1 MDKNLFFKSVLLLS
15 AFSLLP
21 IYTEAQLKAPEISFT
36 TYGIVSSSE
45 STPFWLQSNRYGMF
59 SSTGSQFLTRVQ
71 AHSTDNQLSN
81 NLTLSYGADL
91 IARPVTQSAAW
102 FNQAYLRLDAWNL
115 FLQAGRFHNKSP
127 IHSEEL
133 GMGALGVS
141 GNSTPMPQIRFGLS
155 DWTPLPFSKGFIKTK
170 LHIAHG
176 WLGSDRYTKD
186 VLYHEKVIHLRFGGD
201 FPLNVYG
208 GMAHYALWGGNN
220 NPEYGDLPS
229 RLSDFSR
236 VFRAVGGDDRA
247 PTTERQ
253 LLLGDHLGGWDLGL
267 FLELD
272 AVDLKIYRNFPLES
286 RHNLQ
291 LKSFQDA
298 LTGIDVIFVEP
309 SVLGLK
315 NFVYEYLYTKWQAG
329 PRTGQP
335 GFENSG
341 TPGGNRNYYNNGV
354 YKTGWSYY
362 GRTIGN
368 PLFLP
373 GNDNLGIENN
383 RIVGHHL
390 GVLFEQKAV
399 TWQLK
404 TTYSRNYGTWREPY
418 APGRRQISY
427 LIGAQIPV
435 IVEALPSLILSTEIA
450 IDRGD
455 LFGSQTGVLAG
466 VKVIL

>member
-21 IYTEAQLKAPEISFT
+21 ILTEAQLKAPEISFT
-36 TYGIVSSSE
+36 TYGLVSSSE

-59 SSTGSQFLTRVQ
+59 SSGGSQFLTRVQ
-71 AHSTDNQLSN
+71 AHSTDNQLTD
-81 NLTLSYGADL
+81 NLTLSYGTDF
-91 IARPVTQSAAW
+91 IARPGTQSIAW

-141 GNSTPMPQIRFGLS
+141 GNATPIPQIRVGLS
-155 DWTPLPFSKGFIKTK
+155 DWTSLPFSKGFIKSK

-176 WLGSDRYTKD
+176 WLGSERYTKD

-208 GMAHYALWGGNN
+208 GMAHYALWGGNG
-220 NPEYGDLPS
+220 NPQYGDLPS

-253 LLLGDHLGGWDLGL
+253 LLLGDHLGGWDFGL

-272 AVDLKIYRNFPLES
+272 AVDFKIYRNFPLES

-298 LTGIDVIFVEP
+298 LTGIDVIFSEP

-373 GNDNLGIENN
+373 GNDNLGIVNN
-383 RIVGHHL
+383 RIVAHHI
-390 GVLFEQKAV
+390 GALFIQNEIHLQIKA
-399 TWQLK
+399 
-404 TTYSRNYGTWREPY
+404 TYSRNYGTWVEPY
-418 APGRRQISY
+418 SPPRNQFSY
-427 LIGAQIPV
+427 LLGGHVPLNIKSLPNIILTSEFALDSGDLIGSQYGI
-435 IVEALPSLILSTEIA
+435 LLGLKLIL
-450 IDRGD
+450 
-455 LFGSQTGVLAG
+455 
-466 VKVIL
+466 

>member
-1 MDKNLFFKSVLLLS
+1 MDKNLFFKSVIILL

-21 IYTEAQLKAPEISFT
+21 ILTEAQLKTPEISIT
-36 TYGIVSSSE
+36 TYGLVNSSD

-59 SSTGSQFLTRVQ
+59 SSGGSQFLTRVQ
-71 AHSTDNQLSN
+71 AQSTDNQLSN
-81 NLTLSYGADL
+81 NLTLSYGADF
-91 IARPVTQSAAW
+91 IARPVSQSAAW

-141 GNSTPMPQIRFGLS
+141 GNSTPIPQIRFGLS

-373 GNDNLGIENN
+373 GDDNLGIVNN
-383 RIVGHHL
+383 RIVAHHL